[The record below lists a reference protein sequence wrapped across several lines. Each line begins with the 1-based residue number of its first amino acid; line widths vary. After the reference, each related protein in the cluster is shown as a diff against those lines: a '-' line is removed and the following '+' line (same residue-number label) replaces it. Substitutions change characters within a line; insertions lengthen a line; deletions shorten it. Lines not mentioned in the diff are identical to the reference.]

1 MGSLFSALQA
11 IASPIIGI
19 LSDKYGRRKALLI
32 SMCGNIASVLLW
44 LLATDFRTFLAS
56 RIVGGLSE
64 GNVQIATAIATDISS
79 EKERGSTMALVGAC
93 FSVCGPHLLNQTD
106 SRGAFLMACWTDC
119 FHVRPSSGSIS
130 EHHQHGRS
138 KPICNS
144 RRLLSIPHCRRN
156 TLPLHV
162 PPRDPPLP
170 RSPYRKRHL
179 QS

>member
-19 LSDKYGRRKALLI
+19 LSDKYGRRRALLI

-56 RIVGGLSE
+56 RVVGGLSE

-93 FSVCGPHLLNQTD
+93 FSVSPL
-106 SRGAFLMACWTDC
+106 
-119 FHVRPSSGSIS
+119 SSC
-130 EHHQHGRS
+130 
-138 KPICNS
+138 P
-144 RRLLSIPHCRRN
+144 
-156 TLPLHV
+156 V
-162 PPRDPPLP
+162 
-170 RSPYRKRHL
+170 PYRE
-179 QS
+179 QSD